1 MAIQYTATVRKT
13 MEARVSKADIFAVML
28 APTGAVTV
36 DDLTG
41 VRWDST
47 TEHLVFEFGTH
58 DAPFPLDAV
67 PAGQVVVVIAP

>member
-13 MEARVSKADIFAVML
+13 MEARVPRADIFAIML
-28 APTGAVTV
+28 APTAVVTEN
-36 DDLTG
+36 DLTG

-47 TEHLVFEFGTH
+47 TQELVFEFGTH

-67 PAGQVVVVIAP
+67 PAGPVVVVVAP